1 MVCACQKGIAQVQT
15 ASLEEIYLHCPEST
29 VVVYKE
35 INDSFGMRLRVKD
48 CDLSLI
54 KPDKEEL
61 EELAELINESPAR
74 QRRIKRR
81 QTRIARLN
89 SQE

>member
-1 MVCACQKGIAQVQT
+1 MVCACHNANAQVKT

-35 INDSFGMRLRVKD
+35 IHDSFGMRLRVKD

-54 KPDKEEL
+54 TDAQED
-61 EELAELINESPAR
+61 ADLINESPAR
-74 QRRIKRR
+74 ARRIKRR
-81 QTRIARLN
+81 RTKIARL
-89 SQE
+89 EE